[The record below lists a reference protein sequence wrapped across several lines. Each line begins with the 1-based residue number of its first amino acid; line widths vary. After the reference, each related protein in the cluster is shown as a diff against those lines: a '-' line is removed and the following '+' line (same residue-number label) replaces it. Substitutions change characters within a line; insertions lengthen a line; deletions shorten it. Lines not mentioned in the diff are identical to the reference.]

1 MFPIITLQS
10 LLTINENIFNAFS
23 TIENIESD
31 VLIDTI
37 MMNYG
42 DRAAIYPDADLMEH
56 AVQIWV
62 KRWTKNIERLWRV
75 YVVEY
80 NPIWNK
86 DGTITE
92 TRTPNITKHSET
104 NGSAKSKTKG
114 TAEVIDDRQ
123 GFNSS
128 EYVPV
133 TRNQSDDKGS
143 TKSSTYGTSTET
155 ETGTESIVRTE
166 GGNIGVTKTQEMI
179 KDEWDL
185 WAVNNFYNTVA
196 TMFAREFVI
205 ALF

>member
-10 LLTINENIFNAFS
+10 LLMINENIFNAFN

-42 DRAAIYPDADLMEH
+42 DRAAIYPNADIMEH

-62 KRWTKNIERLWRV
+62 KRWAKNIERLWRV

-86 DGTITE
+86 DGTTTE
-92 TRTPNITKHSET
+92 TRTPNITKHSESI
-104 NGSAKSKTKG
+104 GSASSETEG
-114 TAEVIDDRQ
+114 STEVVDDRQ

-133 TRNQSDDKGS
+133 TRNQSDDEGS
-143 TKSSTYGTSTET
+143 TESSTYGTTTET
-155 ETGTESIVRTE
+155 ETGTETFTRTE

-179 KDEWDL
+179 KDEWNL
-185 WAVNNFYNTVA
+185 WAINNFYNSVA
-196 TMFAREFVI
+196 AMFAREFVI

>member
-10 LLTINENIFNAFS
+10 LLMINENIFNAFN

-42 DRAAIYPDADLMEH
+42 DRAAIYPNADIMEH

-62 KRWTKNIERLWRV
+62 KRWAKNIERLWRV

-104 NGSAKSKTKG
+104 IGSASSETEG
-114 TAEVIDDRQ
+114 STEVVDDRQ

-133 TRNQSDDKGS
+133 TRNQSEDEGS
-143 TKSSTYGTSTET
+143 TESSTYGTATET
-155 ETGTESIVRTE
+155 ETGTETITRTE

-185 WAVNNFYNTVA
+185 WSINNFYNSVA
-196 TMFAREFVI
+196 AMFAREFVI